1 MHTTNY
7 IMSTSD
13 QKLYTEFSFCAFDG
27 ILLTQD
33 LKAIQII
40 SQKKGSTTKEFPS
53 LHVGEKNY

>member
-33 LKAIQII
+33 LKAI
-40 SQKKGSTTKEFPS
+40 
-53 LHVGEKNY
+53 